1 MNNSP
6 FSQHGLP
13 DVFRRDTPLDL
24 ALINY
29 NKEIVEILL
38 LTGAS
43 CKSATADLENFQAA
57 KAKRE
62 RKEFGKGL
70 EEILKT
76 TKISKRIFK
85 YFVKEQNWEVQNER
99 EIKEQMTDGRIPI
112 GFPNRAL
119 WSAAHE
125 ELNELPNKMKEK
137 EERVAIGQ
145 KEEKRIAEKIQKL
158 QVKLKKLSEEN
169 KSLQSEI
176 APWEDFRDKQLTPLM
191 KKSGSFATVERKL
204 NQSLNAHFVNS
215 SVEDLISLDQAK
227 KEMADSPPKLSIV
240 FNCAGLSPESIK
252 KLCYVDGTE
261 FSQSEI
267 SELVNSH
274 QLPFQEK
281 LKLKELQIM
290 FEEGRVPADIAD
302 HEENCALCSAATPEE
317 VKYLLEEH
325 GKVFDFLSLEKYEM
339 SGKMFL
345 ALTPKDIREYF
356 LASKLSPKQLI
367 ATMAYIK
374 KQHVPGQFTKKSE
387 DEPPLKKQKR

>member
-1 MNNSP
+1 M
-6 FSQHGLP
+6 G
-13 DVFRRDTPLDL
+13 
-24 ALINY
+24 
-29 NKEIVEILL
+29 
-38 LTGAS
+38 
-43 CKSATADLENFQAA
+43 
-57 KAKRE
+57 
-62 RKEFGKGL
+62 
-70 EEILKT
+70 
-76 TKISKRIFK
+76 
-85 YFVKEQNWEVQNER
+85 
-99 EIKEQMTDGRIPI
+99 
-112 GFPNRAL
+112 
-119 WSAAHE
+119 AHE

-145 KEEKRIAEKIQKL
+145 KEEKRIAEKIKKL
-158 QVKLKKLSEEN
+158 QVKLKKLSKEN

-176 APWEDFRDKQLTPLM
+176 APWEDFRDKQLTSLVN
-191 KKSGSFATVERKL
+191 KSGSFAAVERKL

-227 KEMADSPPKLSIV
+227 MEKADSPPKLSMI

-274 QLPFQEK
+274 QLPFHEK

-325 GKVFDFLSLEKYEM
+325 GKVFDLLSLEKYEM